1 MNFQKAT
8 YEQMIDLKIGSP
20 IVVNVRDDICD
31 IAMFLAFNREK
42 GTVTALD
49 CFMKKSNGDYVQ
61 NIVEYSEY
69 FIIPQEKEA
78 ILRLLQKKM

>member
-8 YEQMIDLKIGSP
+8 YEQLLNLKIGSP

-31 IAMFLAFNREK
+31 VALFMGFNREK
-42 GTVTALD
+42 GSVTALD
-49 CFMKKSNGDYVQ
+49 CFMKKPSGDYVQ
-61 NIVEYSEY
+61 NISEYSEY

-78 ILRLLQKKM
+78 VLRLLQKKM

>member
-8 YEQMIDLKIGSP
+8 YEQLLNLKIGSP

-31 IAMFLAFNREK
+31 VALFMGFNREK
-42 GTVTALD
+42 GSVIALD
-49 CFMKKSNGDYVQ
+49 CFMKKPSGDYVQ
-61 NIVEYSEY
+61 NISEYSEY

-78 ILRLLQKKM
+78 VLRLLQKKM